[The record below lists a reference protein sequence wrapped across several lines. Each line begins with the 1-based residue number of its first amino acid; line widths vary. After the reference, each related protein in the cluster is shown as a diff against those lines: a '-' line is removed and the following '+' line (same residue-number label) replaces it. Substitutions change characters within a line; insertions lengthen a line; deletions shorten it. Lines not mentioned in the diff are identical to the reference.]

1 MNCWVYNT
9 YTFDTILN
17 DIWPHNQVSINF
29 IFIWQMIW
37 EKKYEENHL
46 TFLVGQPN
54 TDKIVEC
61 QLIYY
66 IIL

>member
-1 MNCWVYNT
+1 
-9 YTFDTILN
+9 
-17 DIWPHNQVSINF
+17 
-29 IFIWQMIW
+29 MIW